1 MFEIDQVLE
10 ALFTFSR
17 DARPEDFQA
26 IFGAHVG
33 RHLFEK
39 FADQYQFDLLALWG
53 SLDTESRARLASHL
67 VAAGA
72 AGRVEPCSK

>member
-1 MFEIDQVLE
+1 MFDQVIE
-10 ALFTFSR
+10 TLFVFSR
-17 DARPEDFQA
+17 DATPADFQT
-26 IFGAHVG
+26 IFGVHG

-53 SLDTESRARLASHL
+53 SLDAKNRARLANHL
-67 VAAGA
+67 AAAGA